1 MLKFTDFILQKEEV
15 RTRVKYAP
23 LPPKAIKKPPIER
36 SNVSRVLEVLR
47 QRISAFKNHLR
58 AFQRNPNKK
67 HNKRILGLYAGD
79 TNQDLNV
86 ISESYDSFKI
96 EKPTKMKEKN
106 LNIK

>member
-1 MLKFTDFILQKEEV
+1 MLKFTDFILQEV

-47 QRISAFKNHLR
+47 QRISAFKNHRR

-67 HNKRILGLYAGD
+67 HNNKILGLYAGD